1 MHLAFIMGIYLL
13 AHTFTNKKYK
23 QCIHN
28 VGINLSET
36 EWPSGDYLELSTRIR
51 GKSNSREMTLALR

>member
-51 GKSNSREMTLALR
+51 GKKQ